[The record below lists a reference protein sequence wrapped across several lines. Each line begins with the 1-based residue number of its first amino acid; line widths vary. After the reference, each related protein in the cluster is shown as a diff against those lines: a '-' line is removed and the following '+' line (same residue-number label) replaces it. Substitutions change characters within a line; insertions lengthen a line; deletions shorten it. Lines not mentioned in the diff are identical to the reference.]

1 MTTDVVNR
9 TWQISHAGPLFWP
22 IALPRSFIFYPIL
35 EVVKLSRTSLK
46 YFLDFLCTV
55 YLYVSTPKY
64 NRSLLGARWTCGWW
78 DGQSPISS
86 HKDAEYPL
94 GLAVLKHKRDEIW
107 AAAYAENASTKHSWL
122 SDRVVNYN
130 QRQTEMRREADVCSD
145 FVQECLTNK
154 HETIIK
160 EAFELC
166 FP

>member
-1 MTTDVVNR
+1 MYLRPNTIGLCSVPDEHAVDETGNR
-9 TWQISHAGPLFWP
+9 Q
-22 IALPRSFIFYPIL
+22 
-35 EVVKLSRTSLK
+35 
-46 YFLDFLCTV
+46 
-55 YLYVSTPKY
+55 YLLIKT
-64 NRSLLGARWTCGWW
+64 RGIR
-78 DGQSPISS
+78 
-86 HKDAEYPL
+86 
-94 GLAVLKHKRDEIW
+94 LAVLKHKRDEIW

-130 QRQTEMRREADVCSD
+130 QRQTEMRRKADVCSD